1 MQRFNE
7 TKANASRIEIF
18 MLLGFFLIGCA
29 GFFLSLTSLDG
40 NVQEMKIKEFVF
52 MESEAFLSKSEYIGL
67 NKWNTYE
74 INDFK
79 ISADTEI
86 LIAPKTPFKIYSNNM
101 IGLYFKKRGAY
112 EIKFKNKKDQRILLR
127 EYISL

>member
-18 MLLGFFLIGCA
+18 MLLGFFLIGSA
-29 GFFLSLTSLDG
+29 GFFLSLTSLDM
-40 NVQEMKIKEFVF
+40 NEQDMNIKDPEF
-52 MESEAFLSKSEYIGL
+52 MERQAFLSKSEYTGL
-67 NKWNTYE
+67 HKWNTYE
-74 INDFK
+74 INDFE
-79 ISADTEI
+79 ISAETEI
-86 LIAPKTPFKIYSNNM
+86 IISPQTPVKIYANNT

-112 EIKFKNKKDQRILLR
+112 EIKFKNKKDQRIIFR